1 MGMRAFPFGLD
12 GPGLQICQFARSVI
26 ATCVGAFVLLAMV
39 GSLLTLGSASF
50 GLLSQFSWVL
60 FTLYGLAA
68 YAGYWTCQHQVAW
81 LVFWCLPMLHGLLWL
96 QLVLIGRYGV
106 WPGALWAQFGEHSAD
121 RLLMAQLVRRPLGH
135 ARARARTHT
144 HTHREPRGRDCAS
157 SARPACRRPRGGGG
171 GTHARRP
178 LCHPLR
184 ARPHFTP
191 LPRSATPVHAIPSR
205 FPGYQGSIG
214 LLGLPLAALLSYMW
228 LERNYLLLVFHDF
241 SAQLRPEHVKWNL
254 LWCAQS
260 ARYLG
265 ARFRHRR
272 PLDSRRSSL
281 TRDRR
286 PAQAPRKPRGA
297 ARVLVD
303 LPQPARLHRLAALAR
318 HATRRA
324 GLLVRQRAAP
334 LVRQAAHG
342 RVDRLGAMARAP
354 LARVVPARVWL
365 QDGLER

>member
-121 RLLMAQLVRRPLGH
+121 RLLMAQL
-135 ARARARTHT
+135 
-144 HTHREPRGRDCAS
+144 
-157 SARPACRRPRGGGG
+157 
-171 GTHARRP
+171 
-178 LCHPLR
+178 
-184 ARPHFTP
+184 
-191 LPRSATPVHAIPSR
+191 
-205 FPGYQGSIG
+205 GSIG

-254 LWCAQS
+254 LWHLAS
-260 ARYLG
+260 PAV
-265 ARFRHRR
+265 
-272 PLDSRRSSL
+272 PLAFWSTFLNPLVFTDL
-281 TRDRR
+281 
-286 PAQAPRKPRGA
+286 PRWPGTPPV
-297 ARVLVD
+297 VLVC
-303 LPQPARLHRLAALAR
+303 LCANGPLLWYAKLRTAEWIGSVRWLARLS
-318 HATRRA
+318 
-324 GLLVRQRAAP
+324 LVWCRP
-334 LVRQAAHG
+334 VFG
-342 RVDRLGAMARAP
+342 FKMG
-354 LARVVPARVWL
+354 
-365 QDGLER
+365 